1 MFEKIKNPFRY
12 LPLRQAICWG
22 IAALI
27 LTSVF
32 CWQVGLRLTSLTQ
45 VNFAG
50 GALWKATVQQI
61 VVWLAFSVVLYITG
75 VMMSRSKVRFWDVA
89 SFNLFARIPFDL
101 SLLIFAIPMVRSIT
115 GLLMDGN
122 MARVM
127 EYTTILSVIGVAALF
142 FVVWYF
148 YWTYKAFSEST
159 NLKNGRGVA
168 IFVVSYVVTYVATG
182 YIFTLI

>member
-1 MFEKIKNPFRY
+1 
-12 LPLRQAICWG
+12 
-22 IAALI
+22 
-27 LTSVF
+27 
-32 CWQVGLRLTSLTQ
+32 
-45 VNFAG
+45 
-50 GALWKATVQQI
+50 
-61 VVWLAFSVVLYITG
+61 
-75 VMMSRSKVRFWDVA
+75 
-89 SFNLFARIPFDL
+89 
-101 SLLIFAIPMVRSIT
+101 
-115 GLLMDGN
+115 MDGN

-148 YWTYKAFSEST
+148 YWTYKAFSEAT